1 MSQPVSHSV
10 SSRSPAPLQRAAASS
25 WRRAGR
31 PTSFPIRSSLGQPSA
46 APPAMAMSSLGRM
59 ASRLMLT
66 GQPRWL
72 LDLEALDGAQRMR
85 AAGQA
90 LEQLV
95 QVPAREA
102 SAVNWS
108 C

>member
-1 MSQPVSHSV
+1 
-10 SSRSPAPLQRAAASS
+10 
-25 WRRAGR
+25 
-31 PTSFPIRSSLGQPSA
+31 
-46 APPAMAMSSLGRM
+46 M